1 MALRSLTRQLL
12 IAGADALGLDAFIAT
27 RVEDAARLH
36 RGHVVRVFYIHG
48 TPRSHADVFRR
59 YVAHLAERF
68 NLITFE
74 TLKGLFAG
82 GSIDRDDRPAAL
94 LTFDDGLANNY
105 EVAAPILEE
114 AGTRG
119 VFFVVPKFSER
130 TGDAAK
136 QFFLEHIRPS
146 LTPMGHEPMTPER
159 IAGLAERG
167 HTIGNHSLSHVRFS
181 AIPEADYERE
191 IVESASIIE
200 SWIGRPVEA
209 FAWPFVWNAITPPA
223 HRLAAARHAYCF
235 APCAGLTD
243 ACRDSRSLIWRTNL
257 EPYTSDA
264 EFRFQI
270 SGLADW
276 ISASRRGALAK
287 TLLQ

>member
-1 MALRSLTRQLL
+1 MTLRKRTRRLL
-12 IAGADALGLDAFIAT
+12 IAGTTALRLDDVIAS
-27 RVEDAARLH
+27 RHGHGDREH
-36 RGHVVRVFYIHG
+36 RRHSVRVFYIHG
-48 TPRSHADVFRR
+48 TPASHADIFRR
-59 YVAHLAERF
+59 QVARVRELF
-68 NLITFE
+68 NLITFD
-74 TLKGLFAG
+74 TLKQLFSG
-82 GSIDRDDRPAAL
+82 RSIESDRPAAL

-136 QFFLEHIRPS
+136 QFFLDHIRPRV
-146 LTPMGHEPMTPER
+146 TPMGHEPMTPEQ

-181 AIPEADYERE
+181 EIPETDYEGE
-191 IVESASIIE
+191 ILESASIIE
-200 SWIGRPVEA
+200 SWTGRTVEA
-209 FAWPFVWNAITPPA
+209 FAWPFVWDAITPAA
-223 HRLAAARHAYCF
+223 HRIAAARHAYCF
-235 APCAGLTD
+235 SPCSGLTD

-257 EPYTSDA
+257 EPYHTDP
-264 EFRFQI
+264 EFRFQT

-276 ISASRRGALAK
+276 IAAPRRVKLSRMTAS
-287 TLLQ
+287 